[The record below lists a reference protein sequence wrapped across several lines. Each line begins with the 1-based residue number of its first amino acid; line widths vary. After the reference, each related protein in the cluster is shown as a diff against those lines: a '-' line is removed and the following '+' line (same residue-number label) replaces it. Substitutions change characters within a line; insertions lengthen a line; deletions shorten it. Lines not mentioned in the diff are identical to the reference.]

1 MDKKELGRKG
11 EALARRHYEEHG
23 YHVLAMNYR
32 TRLGEV
38 DVIAQRGSLYVF
50 CEVKAR
56 SGGPY
61 APREAVTPE
70 KQLRLQRT
78 AELWIAEQG
87 YGGFCRFDVLEVFFG
102 CAHAPLVNHWRNAF

>member
-61 APREAVTPE
+61 APREAVTPA
-70 KQLRLQRT
+70 KQRPSTMWPPIWAGKWR
-78 AELWIAEQG
+78 
-87 YGGFCRFDVLEVFFG
+87 
-102 CAHAPLVNHWRNAF
+102 CALMWRK

>member
-50 CEVKAR
+50 AK
-56 SGGPY
+56 
-61 APREAVTPE
+61 
-70 KQLRLQRT
+70 
-78 AELWIAEQG
+78 
-87 YGGFCRFDVLEVFFG
+87 
-102 CAHAPLVNHWRNAF
+102 

>member
-23 YHVLAMNYR
+23 YHVQAMNYR

-61 APREAVTPE
+61 PPREAVTPA
-70 KQLRLQRT
+70 KQRRGSLKDPRRCCLFRRNCRLT
-78 AELWIAEQG
+78 LGKPAG
-87 YGGFCRFDVLEVFFG
+87 G
-102 CAHAPLVNHWRNAF
+102 CASLRSLVW